1 VATNFAALFGFPR
14 TPYDVSAEPAGVV
27 KTIPGGDFEKSWLT
41 VLFSGRDN
49 RSVPLFGMPAGATA
63 APGWARR
70 RWSEPQPGGIMDMKV
85 SMLLLT
91 GLFLVI
97 AGAFA
102 APARAQ
108 SKRAPG
114 LYATFQTNQGTIV
127 CQLYEKEAP
136 ITVKNFVD
144 LAEGNKEWKD
154 PKTGA
159 MKKSR
164 YYDGIIFHRV
174 IPDFMI
180 QGGDPTGTGTGG
192 PGYEFKNEYTA
203 SIKFDKAGR
212 LAMANRG
219 RDTNGSQFF
228 ITEAAVGLEAQDY
241 TIFGQCS
248 EGLDV
253 VKKIAR
259 VPKAA
264 GNRERPATPVVIEK
278 LVIERVAADAP

>member
-1 VATNFAALFGFPR
+1 
-14 TPYDVSAEPAGVV
+14 
-27 KTIPGGDFEKSWLT
+27 
-41 VLFSGRDN
+41 
-49 RSVPLFGMPAGATA
+49 
-63 APGWARR
+63 
-70 RWSEPQPGGIMDMKV
+70 MDMKV

-91 GLFLVI
+91 GLLMVV

-102 APARAQ
+102 TPAMAQ
-108 SKRAPG
+108 KKRAPG
-114 LYATFQTNQGTIV
+114 LYATFQTTQGTIV
-127 CQLYEKEAP
+127 CELYEKEAP

-174 IPDFMI
+174 IPEFMI
-180 QGGDPTGTGTGG
+180 QGGDPTGTGAGG
-192 PGYEFKNEYTA
+192 PGYDFKNEYTA

-228 ITEAAVGLEAQDY
+228 ITEMPTPHLNNAH

-259 VPKAA
+259 VPKTP
-264 GNRERPATPVVIEK
+264 GDKDRPATAVVIEK
-278 LVIERVAADAP
+278 LIIERVAADAP

>member
-1 VATNFAALFGFPR
+1 M
-14 TPYDVSAEPAGVV
+14 E
-27 KTIPGGDFEKSWLT
+27 
-41 VLFSGRDN
+41 
-49 RSVPLFGMPAGATA
+49 
-63 APGWARR
+63 
-70 RWSEPQPGGIMDMKV
+70 MKV
-85 SMLLLT
+85 SMFLAAGLLMVLA
-91 GLFLVI
+91 GVI
-97 AGAFA
+97 ST
-102 APARAQ
+102 PAMAQ
-108 SKRAPG
+108 KKRDPG

-127 CQLYEKEAP
+127 CQLFEKEAP

-144 LAEGNKEWKD
+144 LAEGNKEYKD

-192 PGYEFKNEYTA
+192 PGYDFKNEYTP
-203 SIKFDKAGR
+203 SIKFDKPGR

-228 ITEAAVGLEAQDY
+228 ITEAAVGLEARDY
-241 TIFGQCS
+241 TIFGQLL

-259 VPKAA
+259 VPKDARS
-264 GNRERPATPVVIEK
+264 NERPATPVVIEK
-278 LVIERVAADAP
+278 LIIERVPAGQ